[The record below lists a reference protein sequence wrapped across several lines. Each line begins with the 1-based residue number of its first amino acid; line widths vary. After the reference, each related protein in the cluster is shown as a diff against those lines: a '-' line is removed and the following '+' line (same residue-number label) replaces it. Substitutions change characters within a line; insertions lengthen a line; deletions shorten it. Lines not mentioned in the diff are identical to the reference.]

1 MGKFLAGLIVVS
13 AVLAG
18 GALYYL
24 QVYGYYR
31 TISATGSDVYLTAQV
46 SGTPELIA
54 QDGFEAIDSDS
65 SPIRYRACF
74 QTPLTL
80 DMIFAKYVAYPDA
93 EPRNAPG
100 WFDCF
105 DAKTIGNDLQEGRAQ
120 AFMVQENLQ
129 YGIDR
134 VAAIYPDGR
143 GFVWHQIN
151 HCGEVVFDGQP
162 APEGCPPAPP
172 V

>member
-1 MGKFLAGLIVVS
+1 MGKFLALLILVS
-13 AVLAG
+13 AIAAG
-18 GALYYL
+18 GGLYYT

-31 TISATGSDVYLTAQV
+31 TIEATGQDVFLTAQV
-46 SGTPELIA
+46 SGTPEALPQSA
-54 QDGFEAIDSDS
+54 FEAIDSDS

-74 QTPLTL
+74 TTTLPVDDIRQT
-80 DMIFAKYVAYPDA
+80 YVAYDKA
-93 EPRNAPG
+93 EPLNGPK
-100 WFDCF
+100 WFSCF
-105 DAKTIGNDLQEGRAQ
+105 DAKTIGPDLENDTAQ
-120 AFMVQENLQ
+120 AFLVQENVT

-151 HCGEVVFDGQP
+151 ACGEVVFDGQP

-172 V
+172 M